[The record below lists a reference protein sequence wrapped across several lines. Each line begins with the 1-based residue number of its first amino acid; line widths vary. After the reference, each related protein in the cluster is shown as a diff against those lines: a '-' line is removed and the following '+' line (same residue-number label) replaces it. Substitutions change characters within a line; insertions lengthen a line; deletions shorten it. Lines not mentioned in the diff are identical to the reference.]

1 MAIQQAWRE
10 DFDVVLNRLVR
21 LRDRTDVYYEDW
33 ATLPPAIKAGLKSR
47 FNTAI
52 AQAKA
57 DLDAVNAAVQAL

>member
-10 DFDVVLNRLVR
+10 DLDLVLNRLVR

-33 ATLPPAIKAGLKSR
+33 ATLPPSIKAALKSR

-52 AQAKA
+52 QQAKA
-57 DLDAVNAAVQAL
+57 DLDAVNTMVQGL

>member
-10 DFDVVLNRLVR
+10 DLDEALNRLLR

-33 ATLPPAIKAGLKSR
+33 ASLPPAIKASLKSR

-52 AQAKA
+52 QQAKA
-57 DLDAVNAAVQAL
+57 DLDAVNTMVQGL